1 MMCGGIPPPF
11 LMLGSFRSMTISQAS
26 DVCRLAACISA
37 AVLVCFLAL
46 PQTSS
51 AALPG
56 SSMRGSQTPP
66 SGQAGV
72 PLLIQNLDISRLG
85 RAGMPD
91 ISVSYPSVGVSAID
105 EDIAAWVNHIVFS
118 FERDFSGENGL
129 SDKGDAEN
137 RYSLSS
143 TYRVIRPSPAALSV
157 VFELWMDTGGVHPG
171 LDVITL
177 NYSLISEQRLSL
189 VDVFEDTARAL
200 DVMSGYSRSVLAVRV
215 GGGRVDQAIAS
226 GTAPDPDNFA
236 NIALI
241 PGGVRVYFQPY
252 QVAPWSAG
260 TQIVD
265 IPLEKLKDARPL
277 MDLWGRQ

>member
-1 MMCGGIPPPF
+1 
-11 LMLGSFRSMTISQAS
+11 MTISQAA

-118 FERDFSGENGL
+118 FERDFSGENGI

-200 DVMSGYSRSVLAVRV
+200 DVMSGYSRSVLAVRAWI
-215 GGGRVDQAIAS
+215 RPSLQERLP
-226 GTAPDPDNFA
+226 T
-236 NIALI
+236 LI
-241 PGGVRVYFQPY
+241 ILPILP
-252 QVAPWSAG
+252 
-260 TQIVD
+260 
-265 IPLEKLKDARPL
+265 
-277 MDLWGRQ
+277 

>member
-118 FERDFSGENGL
+118 FERDFSGENGI

-226 GTAPDPDNFA
+226 GTAPAPDNFA

-241 PGGVRVYFQPY
+241 PSGVRVYFQPY

>member
-1 MMCGGIPPPF
+1 
-11 LMLGSFRSMTISQAS
+11 MTISQDS

-91 ISVSYPSVGVSAID
+91 ISVSYPSVGV
-105 EDIAAWVNHIVFS
+105 
-118 FERDFSGENGL
+118 
-129 SDKGDAEN
+129 
-137 RYSLSS
+137 S

-215 GGGRVDQAIAS
+215 GGGRVDQAIAA

>member
-1 MMCGGIPPPF
+1 
-11 LMLGSFRSMTISQAS
+11 MTISQAS

-118 FERDFSGENGL
+118 FERDSSGENGI

-241 PGGVRVYFQPY
+241 PSGVRVYFQPY

>member
-1 MMCGGIPPPF
+1 M
-11 LMLGSFRSMTISQAS
+11 
-26 DVCRLAACISA
+26 
-37 AVLVCFLAL
+37 
-46 PQTSS
+46 
-51 AALPG
+51 
-56 SSMRGSQTPP
+56 
-66 SGQAGV
+66 
-72 PLLIQNLDISRLG
+72 
-85 RAGMPD
+85 
-91 ISVSYPSVGVSAID
+91 GVSAID

-118 FERDFSGENGL
+118 FERDFSGENGI

-200 DVMSGYSRSVLAVRV
+200 DVMSGYSRSVL
-215 GGGRVDQAIAS
+215 
-226 GTAPDPDNFA
+226 DPDNFA

>member
-1 MMCGGIPPPF
+1 
-11 LMLGSFRSMTISQAS
+11 
-26 DVCRLAACISA
+26 
-37 AVLVCFLAL
+37 
-46 PQTSS
+46 
-51 AALPG
+51 
-56 SSMRGSQTPP
+56 
-66 SGQAGV
+66 
-72 PLLIQNLDISRLG
+72 
-85 RAGMPD
+85 
-91 ISVSYPSVGVSAID
+91 
-105 EDIAAWVNHIVFS
+105 
-118 FERDFSGENGL
+118 
-129 SDKGDAEN
+129 
-137 RYSLSS
+137 
-143 TYRVIRPSPAALSV
+143 
-157 VFELWMDTGGVHPG
+157 MDTGGVHPG

-215 GGGRVDQAIAS
+215 GGGRVDQAIAA

>member
-105 EDIAAWVNHIVFS
+105 EDIAAWVNHIVF
-118 FERDFSGENGL
+118 FL
-129 SDKGDAEN
+129 
-137 RYSLSS
+137 
-143 TYRVIRPSPAALSV
+143 
-157 VFELWMDTGGVHPG
+157 
-171 LDVITL
+171 
-177 NYSLISEQRLSL
+177 
-189 VDVFEDTARAL
+189 
-200 DVMSGYSRSVLAVRV
+200 
-215 GGGRVDQAIAS
+215 
-226 GTAPDPDNFA
+226 
-236 NIALI
+236 
-241 PGGVRVYFQPY
+241 
-252 QVAPWSAG
+252 
-260 TQIVD
+260 
-265 IPLEKLKDARPL
+265 
-277 MDLWGRQ
+277 

>member
-1 MMCGGIPPPF
+1 
-11 LMLGSFRSMTISQAS
+11 MTISQAS

-118 FERDFSGENGL
+118 FERDFSGENGI

-200 DVMSGYSRSVLAVRV
+200 DVMSGSSRSVLAVRV
-215 GGGRVDQAIAS
+215 GGGRVDQAIAA